1 MRVRFWGARGSIPVS
16 GRRYDKYG
24 GNTACVEIRAR
35 DGSVI
40 IVDAGTG
47 IRELGNLLLT
57 EEPGVINM
65 LLTHAHWD
73 HILGFP
79 FFLPLYSSKTR
90 LEVHGCPAA
99 IRSVQQILEDTM
111 SPPNFPVDLSE
122 VSAQVNFNGECPS
135 DFHIGGIA
143 IETIALN
150 HPNGGFGYKFTE
162 DGASFVFLTANE
174 IGHAHTGGS
183 EYEEYVEF
191 SRGADLLVHDA
202 EYRPEEYA
210 RKKAWGHSTFT
221 DALELAMDA
230 GARHLG
236 LYHHNMERTDED
248 LDVMVG
254 ECEERVSKAGIQMKC
269 SGITQESEFTF

>member
-90 LEVHGCPAA
+90 LEVHGCAA
-99 IRSVQQILEDTM
+99 AMPYAD
-111 SPPNFPVDLSE
+111 E
-122 VSAQVNFNGECPS
+122 VR
-135 DFHIGGIA
+135 DFVGGNTVA
-143 IETIALN
+143 P
-150 HPNGGFGYKFTE
+150 HGGY
-162 DGASFVFLTANE
+162 
-174 IGHAHTGGS
+174 
-183 EYEEYVEF
+183 
-191 SRGADLLVHDA
+191 
-202 EYRPEEYA
+202 
-210 RKKAWGHSTFT
+210 
-221 DALELAMDA
+221 
-230 GARHLG
+230 
-236 LYHHNMERTDED
+236 
-248 LDVMVG
+248 
-254 ECEERVSKAGIQMKC
+254 
-269 SGITQESEFTF
+269 

>member
-90 LEVHGCPAA
+90 LEVHGCAAA
-99 IRSVQQILEDTM
+99 IRSVQRILEDTM
-111 SPPNFPVDLSE
+111 SPPNFPIDLSE

-135 DFHIGGIA
+135 GFNIGGIA

-162 DGASFVFLTANE
+162 DGASFVFLTDNE
-174 IGHAHTGGS
+174 IGHAHPGGS

-210 RKKAWGHSTFT
+210 RKKGWGHSTFT

-248 LDVMVG
+248 LDVMVR
-254 ECEERVSKAGIQMKC
+254 ECEEKVSKAGIQMKC
-269 SGITQESEFTF
+269 SGITQESEFIF